1 MQQCAIR
8 LLFVISNIN
17 DLYFCPLL
25 PYLVILLLHHV
36 SEEEVYVII
45 TSILDRGDLRR
56 KYFIINQRFY
66 EAFIEHLPSL
76 NQRFANAENLQFSSL
91 HPSLYGYLFRSWIS
105 SLLFLS
111 IKSCLFNRV
120 VDAFLDVGIWL
131 FPSLYIAYLNRYGA
145 TLLRGEL
152 GPNEEENAKQ
162 IESLLYGLDEEEWET
177 LLLESVSL
185 SGLMTT
191 EEVAVLEEMEAMQ
204 KRIDEGEYIMNI
216 CKYHLYY
223 VIGPS
228 RLLTPQ
234 LCKEVMSQLPVR
246 VQSQDPRLVYT
257 SLIHG
262 YHVVHLLECA
272 EAKKPTLLLM
282 QVEYNGHYI
291 GLYREDRWSRR
302 GDAHGQ
308 SDSLLLYISFHTRK
322 GKTSAVVRKWSGKAS
337 DQYIDGVEK
346 PTQYVYV
353 RSPERYIMI
362 GAGGKKGISVYTSE
376 DYTKAY
382 SQQSDVYLNPPL
394 CDREFFSI
402 SSVELFDFVSPG

>member
-1 MQQCAIR
+1 MGIW
-8 LLFVISNIN
+8 V
-17 DLYFCPLL
+17 
-25 PYLVILLLHHV
+25 
-36 SEEEVYVII
+36 
-45 TSILDRGDLRR
+45 
-56 KYFIINQRFY
+56 
-66 EAFIEHLPSL
+66 
-76 NQRFANAENLQFSSL
+76 RFASL
-91 HPSLYGYLFRSWIS
+91 SDSQ
-105 SLLFLS
+105 
-111 IKSCLFNRV
+111 
-120 VDAFLDVGIWL
+120 L

-262 YHVVHLLECA
+262 YHVVHLLEWVCEAGVRNRCA

-346 PTQYVYV
+346 PTVW
-353 RSPERYIMI
+353 E
-362 GAGGKKGISVYTSE
+362 E
-376 DYTKAY
+376 EW
-382 SQQSDVYLNPPL
+382 
-394 CDREFFSI
+394 RE
-402 SSVELFDFVSPG
+402 P